1 MNDNQQKVNANDI
14 QQQLA
19 KVEAAFLKGDDAA
32 VRTARAQ
39 LEALIKCAPQEVIDA
54 CSAKPA
60 PSAED
65 VVGVAYAVI
74 DTAKKVADLLRWIKR
89 SARA

>member
-1 MNDNQQKVNANDI
+1 MNDNQQKVEAKDI
-14 QQQLA
+14 HQQLA
-19 KVEAAFLKGDDAA
+19 KVEAAFLSGNAEA
-32 VRTARAQ
+32 ERSARAQ

-65 VVGVAYAVI
+65 VAGVAYAVV
-74 DTAKKVADLLRWIKR
+74 DTTRKVVDLLRWIKR